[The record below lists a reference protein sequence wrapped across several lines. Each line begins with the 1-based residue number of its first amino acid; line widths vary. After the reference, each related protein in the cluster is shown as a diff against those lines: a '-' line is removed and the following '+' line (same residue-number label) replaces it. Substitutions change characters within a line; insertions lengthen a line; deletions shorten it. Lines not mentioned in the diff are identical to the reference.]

1 MPLREE
7 FIDVIS
13 HEIASH
19 SALMELRELLV
30 CFKNRG
36 MPKDEMRLCLNN
48 LRSISDEDVI
58 LELMD
63 FAEGYCNPQLS
74 IY

>member
-1 MPLREE
+1 MRLREE

-13 HEIASH
+13 HEIASY
-19 SALMELRELLV
+19 SALMTLRELLV

-36 MPKDEMRLCLNN
+36 MPKDEMLLCLSH
-48 LRSISDEDVI
+48 LRSISEENVV

-63 FAEGYCNPQLS
+63 FSEGYCDPQLS